1 MADVQYWDDTLNEE
15 VQSIQELISNAE
27 RISDKMQKAST
38 LDRAEK
44 KLRAATGTKKSYKM
58 ETRLVAD
65 PRQKQMY
72 ENKLTRLSDD
82 LARCANDIKAMK
94 GGMQRGELFVG
105 ARGQTSNMDGSEM
118 DGVEAGG
125 MMINEMNN
133 IQDKTKES
141 LGNTKKMVA
150 ASKEVGEATM
160 EELLRQREQIRT
172 IDNEA
177 MRIEDN
183 LQRADKLIKAFGKRM
198 ATDKLIQCFACI
210 NILLLAGVIVYVVV
224 RDKVKPENAGA
235 PSNPLG
241 GRMLRGWFYDE
252 DESDNLSHDW

>member
-15 VQSIQELISNAE
+15 VQSIQQLISQAE
-27 RISDKMQKAST
+27 RGDKMQKASS

-58 ETRLVAD
+58 ETRLVSD
-65 PRQKQMY
+65 PKQKQMY
-72 ENKLTRLSDD
+72 ENKLQRLSED

-105 ARGQTSNMDGSEM
+105 ARGQSQNMDGGGMS
-118 DGVEAGG
+118 GVEAGD
-125 MMINEMNN
+125 MMIDEMHN
-133 IQDKTKES
+133 IQNKTKDS
-141 LGNTKKMVA
+141 LANTKNMVA

-160 EELLRQREQIRT
+160 TELLQQREQIRN
-172 IDNEA
+172 IDNDA
-177 MRIEDN
+177 MRMEDN

-210 NILLLAGVIVYVVV
+210 NILLLAGVIAYVVIKD
-224 RDKVKPENAGA
+224 RVKSEDTGA
-235 PSNPLG
+235 PANPVG

-252 DESDNLSHDW
+252 EGESDNVGHDW